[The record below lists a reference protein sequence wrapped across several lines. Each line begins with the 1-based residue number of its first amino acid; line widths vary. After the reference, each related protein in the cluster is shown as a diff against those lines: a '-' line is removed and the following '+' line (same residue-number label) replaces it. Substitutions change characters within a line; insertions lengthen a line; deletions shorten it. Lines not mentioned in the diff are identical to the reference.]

1 MRIVTTATAVFLL
14 GLTGCGRSNQS
25 APSAPDSGASQ
36 VSEAPAALASGAPA
50 DFAVCTGCHTI
61 VAGQNAIGPSLR
73 GVVGR
78 KAGSLPG
85 FAYSGAL
92 QKSGIVWT
100 PERLD
105 TWLSGPMTMVPGT
118 KMSFGG
124 YSDPKQRQAVIAYL
138 KTLK

>member
-1 MRIVTTATAVFLL
+1 MRMKSTAAGLL
-14 GLTGCGRSNQS
+14 LALTGCGSANQP
-25 APSAPDSGASQ
+25 APGAPDSSAAQ
-36 VSEAPAALASGAPA
+36 VSEAPMALAASAPA

-61 VAGQNAIGPSLR
+61 VAGQNGIGPSLR

-85 FAYSGAL
+85 YAYSAAL

-100 PERLD
+100 AQQLD

-118 KMSFGG
+118 RMSFGG

-138 KTLK
+138 KTLN